1 MRTMGLNSVC
11 RIPPGRNLMAYI
23 RNAVTL
29 RELFETGKTNETL
42 ANLRIM
48 SRQAILALESGTRRP
63 YLYDEM
69 LSLIR
74 LEAARWATNRV
85 GPPTWAQVR
94 DTFLALGKEGLN
106 EHIIE
111 VLNTPGKSTEDAIQF
126 VFDELQRNIGFQT
139 GF

>member
-74 LEAARWATNRV
+74 LEAEMPAPLT
-85 GPPTWAQVR
+85 
-94 DTFLALGKEGLN
+94 
-106 EHIIE
+106 
-111 VLNTPGKSTEDAIQF
+111 S
-126 VFDELQRNIGFQT
+126 
-139 GF
+139 